1 MGAKFLVLLV
11 SLLTVACSARRDV
24 GEWKPLT
31 EHASSEEL
39 GVKFGV
45 PNKNHVL
52 DGLTFWEISPFVMQ
66 APYAFQWVGD
76 RLNVWQPNAENITEY
91 QLIVSECS
99 GLDEQLSNLLDSI
112 GESASMM
119 MADKVRNRDTV
130 FIGSPTWYRIKYYPP
145 DMLGS
150 VTLNNIE
157 YFKAP
162 WIAEV
167 KRTKAVIEGCLKY
180 NNSKQ

>member
-1 MGAKFLVLLV
+1 MGAKLLVLLV
-11 SLLTVACSARRDV
+11 SLLTVACSARQNV

-31 EHASSEEL
+31 EDISSEEL
-39 GVKFGV
+39 GEKFGV

-52 DGLTFWEISPFVMQ
+52 DGLTFWEISPFVKQ

-76 RLNVWQPNAENITEY
+76 SLDVWKPQGKNITKY
-91 QLIVSECS
+91 HLIVSECS
-99 GLDEQLSNLLDSI
+99 GLDEQLSNLLDSV

-119 MADKVRNRDTV
+119 MADKKRNRDTV
-130 FIGSPTWYRIKYYPP
+130 FMGSPTWYRIKYYPP

-150 VTLNNIE
+150 FTLNNIE

-167 KRTKAVIEGCLKY
+167 KRTKGIIESCLKY
-180 NNSKQ
+180 NNPKQ